1 MGSALKLIDGVVL
14 TSLKKIQHPLGDVFH
29 AIKASENTF
38 EKFGEAYFSTVNH
51 HAIKGWKKHTEMVLN
66 LVVPAGEIRFVIYDD
81 REGSLTKEQFFDVT
95 LSQDNYQRLTVAP
108 GLWLAFQGVGSNL
121 NLLLNI
127 ASLEHN
133 PTEAISITLDKISYD
148 W

>member
-1 MGSALKLIDGVVL
+1 MGSAVNLIDGVVL

-29 AIKASENTF
+29 AMKASEYTF
-38 EKFGEAYFSTVNH
+38 EKFGEAYFSTVNYQ
-51 HAIKGWKKHTEMVLN
+51 AIKGWKKHTEMVLN
-66 LVVPAGEIRFVIYDD
+66 LVVPVGEIRFVIYDD
-81 REGSLTKEQFFDVT
+81 REGLTKGHFFDVT